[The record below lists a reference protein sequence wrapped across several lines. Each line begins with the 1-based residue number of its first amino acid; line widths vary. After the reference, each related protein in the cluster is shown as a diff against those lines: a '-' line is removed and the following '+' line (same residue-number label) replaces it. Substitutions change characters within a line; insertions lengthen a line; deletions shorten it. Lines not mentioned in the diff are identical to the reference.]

1 MMDKFKILEH
11 YPILE
16 RIYGIGPEKVLVNSE
31 YKGYFLNPQSWD
43 SNFILVDRK
52 EFERIR
58 DVQHDSI
65 LEFF

>member
-1 MMDKFKILEH
+1 MMDKFQIIEH

-31 YKGYFLNPQSWD
+31 YKGCFLNPQSWD
-43 SNFILVDRK
+43 PNFILVDRE
-52 EFERIR
+52 EFERVR